1 MNPTAYVY
9 YLASFFFYV
18 AKDGDVLNCSRMLH
32 SALNALTIAAK
43 PGSNLNS
50 LNYYSLP
57 H

>member
-32 SALNALTIAAK
+32 SALNSLTIAAK